1 MNTEIRA
8 LMGARLRLERERL
21 ELLQPDM
28 AALGDVKPRT
38 YQDWE
43 RGIAGVSAEFLA
55 VVAAHGVDVCYI
67 VTGERT
73 GSAEKRLSED
83 ESALLKRWRSGSPAL
98 RGYLQEMGLGPGSG
112 GNTVAIGG
120 DVGQQVNG
128 DQTVTG
134 PMTFKVGGKR
144 K

>member
-1 MNTEIRA
+1 
-8 LMGARLRLERERL
+8 MGARLRLERERL

-98 RGYLQEMGLGPGSG
+98 RGYLQEVGHLPAAG
-112 GNTVAIGG
+112 GNTVTIGG
-120 DVGQQVNG
+120 DVGQSVAGNASFSAP
-128 DQTVTG
+128 VS
-134 PMTFKVGGKR
+134 FGK
-144 K
+144 KNK